1 MTQWHERSR
10 EERALLN
17 PAFCSIL
24 LWFAARGYG
33 SVKQGALS
41 FEEAFLIL
49 PMVLHRT
56 TREALARDT
65 RTSLAFLILPMVL
78 HRTTREALARDTR
91 TSLAVWINSNPLAQG
106 RIATRARLLVTF
118 TKEGMVFGGAHGLTR
133 INEGWLHANED
144 WRQPIH
150 RSLRDSSEEVRLCAR
165 RAEFVGKWFARTGSA
180 STVFA
185 LMGVRP

>member
-33 SVKQGALS
+33 NVKQGALS
-41 FEEAFLIL
+41 FEE
-49 PMVLHRT
+49 
-56 TREALARDT
+56 
-65 RTSLAFLILPMVL
+65 AFLILPMVL

>member
-17 PAFCSIL
+17 PAFCSLL

-41 FEEAFLIL
+41 FEE
-49 PMVLHRT
+49 
-56 TREALARDT
+56 
-65 RTSLAFLILPMVL
+65 AFLILPMVL

-133 INEGWLHANED
+133 TQ
-144 WRQPIH
+144 R
-150 RSLRDSSEEVRLCAR
+150 RLAPR
-165 RAEFVGKWFARTGSA
+165 K
-180 STVFA
+180 
-185 LMGVRP
+185 